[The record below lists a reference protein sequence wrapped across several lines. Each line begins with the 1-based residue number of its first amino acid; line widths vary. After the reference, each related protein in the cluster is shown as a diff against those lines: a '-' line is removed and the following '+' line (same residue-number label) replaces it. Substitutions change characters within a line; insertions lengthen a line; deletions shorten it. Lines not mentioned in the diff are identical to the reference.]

1 MPPQEGLM
9 KMNIE
14 TEVPHL
20 DWPVEFL
27 MESPKNLSSKDSSQE
42 ADLAKMIKLL
52 IKALMEQHLKVEIQ
66 AR

>member
-14 TEVPHL
+14 IEVPHL

-27 MESPKNLSSKDSSQE
+27 MESPRNLSSRDSSQE
-42 ADLAKMIKLL
+42 VDLAKMIKLS
-52 IKALMEQHLKVEIQ
+52 IKALMEQHPKVEIL

>member
-1 MPPQEGLM
+1 MRPQEGLM

-27 MESPKNLSSKDSSQE
+27 MGSPKNLSSKDSSQE
-42 ADLAKMIKLL
+42 VDLAKMNKLL

-66 AR
+66 AQ